1 MYSKRTLGY
10 PCGGAHGGRIVFE
23 TLKDKSRLSAE
34 LDAAQATIETQ
45 TQEIAKLREAVRVR
59 SECMKELC
67 RCLTEATPFI
77 DPIMIGPL
85 TATGESV
92 RSRLLD
98 RVNAALIWAGHKP
111 PPQN

>member
-1 MYSKRTLGY
+1 
-10 PCGGAHGGRIVFE
+10 VFE

-34 LDAAQATIETQ
+34 LDAAQQTIETQ

-85 TATGESV
+85 TTSGEAL

-98 RVNAALIWAGHKP
+98 RINAALVWAGHKP
-111 PPQN
+111 PPQP